1 MGPMVEKK
9 ELPETLIIRPPS
21 EYRSLLVRLTRG
33 CKWNRCRFCGLYPHL
48 GEPNFSKRTVP
59 EVKHDI
65 DLLKQRHPFA
75 ENVFFGDADPLQI
88 GADAFIEIAQ
98 YLRQVLPVKR
108 LTSYARVST
117 LWKLK
122 RDAIGSLARAGL
134 DRVHIGLESG
144 DARTLNFHRK
154 GQSPKMVHETTS
166 WLKEAGIE
174 VSFYVLLGLG
184 GKDHWQRHILETAK
198 LINKT
203 APHYVRLRRLW
214 LYQSDTVFS
223 GPECP
228 LFKEIRAGAFK
239 PQTPEG
245 SVLELKLLLEKLD
258 NRLATFV
265 VCDHQNNYIHVSGRV
280 KDDKDDMLAIIDEFL
295 TLPEKDREAH
305 YQAVGSRI

>member
-1 MGPMVEKK
+1 MDSKR

-48 GEPNFSKRTVP
+48 GEPNFSKRTVS
-59 EVKHDI
+59 EVKNDI
-65 DLLKQRHPFA
+65 DLLKQRQPGA

-108 LTSYARVST
+108 LTSYARAST

-122 RDAIGSLARAGL
+122 EKIVQDLARAGL

-144 DARTLNFHRK
+144 DAKTLNFHRK
-154 GQSPKMVHETTS
+154 GQSSKMVRETTA
-166 WLKEAGIE
+166 WLKKAGIE

-184 GKDHWQRHILETAK
+184 GSDHWLNHILETAK
-198 LINKT
+198 LINET
-203 APHYVRLRRLW
+203 EPQFVRLRRLW

-228 LFKEIRAGAFK
+228 LFEEIRAGTFK

-245 SVLELKLLLEKLD
+245 TVLELRLLLEKLD
-258 NRLATFV
+258 NHLATFL
-265 VCDHQNNYIHVSGRV
+265 VCDHNNNYVHVSGRV
-280 KDDKDDMLAIIDEFL
+280 KDDKDDMLAKIDEFL
-295 TLPEKDREAH
+295 ALPEKDRKAH
-305 YQAVGSRI
+305 YQAVGSHI

>member
-1 MGPMVEKK
+1 MGSKREI
-9 ELPETLIIRPPS
+9 PETLIIRPPS

-48 GEPNFSKRTVP
+48 GEPIFSKRTVS

-65 DLLKQRHPFA
+65 DLLKQRHPQA

-88 GADAFIEIAQ
+88 GIEAFIEIAQ
-98 YLRQVLPVKR
+98 YLRSVLPVKR
-108 LTSYARVST
+108 LTSYARAST

-122 RDAIGSLARAGL
+122 KVAIQDLARAGL

-154 GQSPKMVHETTS
+154 GQSPQMVREATA

-184 GKDHWQRHILETAK
+184 GREHWQSHILETAR
-198 LINKT
+198 LINET
-203 APHYVRLRRLW
+203 EPDFVRIRRLW
-214 LYQSDTVFS
+214 LYQSDTIFA
-223 GPECP
+223 GPENP
-228 LFKEIRAGAFK
+228 LLKEIRAGTFS

-245 SVLELKLLLEKLD
+245 TVLELRLLLEKLD
-258 NRLATFV
+258 SHLATFF
-265 VCDHQNNYIHVSGRV
+265 VCDHQNNYVHVSGRI
-280 KDDKDDMLAIIDEFL
+280 KEDKDDMLTTIDDFL
-295 TLPEKDREAH
+295 VLPDKDRIAH
-305 YQAVGSRI
+305 YQAVGSHI

>member
-1 MGPMVEKK
+1 MDNKRVA
-9 ELPETLIIRPPS
+9 PETLIIRPPS

-48 GEPNFSKRTVP
+48 GEPSFSVRTVP

-65 DLLKQRHPFA
+65 DLLKQRHPRA
-75 ENVFFGDADPLQI
+75 ENAFFGDADPLQI
-88 GADAFIEIAQ
+88 GIDAFIEIAR
-98 YLRQVLPVKR
+98 YLRQVLPIKR
-108 LTSYARVST
+108 LTSYARAST

-122 RDAIGSLARAGL
+122 KEAILELARAGL

-144 DARTLNFHRK
+144 DAKTLNFHRK
-154 GQSPKMVHETTS
+154 GQSPKMVREATK

-184 GKDHWQRHILETAK
+184 GSDRWQDHILETAK
-198 LINKT
+198 LINQT
-203 APHYVRLRRLW
+203 EPHFVRFRRLW
-214 LYQSDTVFS
+214 LYKDDTLID

-228 LFKEIRAGAFK
+228 LYKEIRAGTFK

-245 SVLELKLLLEKLD
+245 TVLELKLLLEKLD
-258 NRLATFV
+258 SHLATFV
-265 VCDHQNNYIHVSGRV
+265 TSDHQNNYIFVSGRV
-280 KDDKDDMLAIIDEFL
+280 KDDKEEMLAKVDEFL
-295 TLPEKDREAH
+295 ALPDKERQAH

>member
-1 MGPMVEKK
+1 MNNKRDI
-9 ELPETLIIRPPS
+9 PETLIIRPPS

-48 GEPNFSKRTVP
+48 GEPTFSKRTVS

-65 DLLKQRHPFA
+65 DLLKLRHPTV

-88 GADAFIEIAQ
+88 GFDAFIEIAI

-108 LTSYARVST
+108 LTSYARAST

-122 RDAIGSLARAGL
+122 KDRIHDLAQAGL

-144 DARTLNFHRK
+144 DAKTLNFHRK
-154 GQSPKMVHETTS
+154 GQSPKMVKEATA

-184 GKDHWQRHILETAK
+184 GSDNWQNHILETAK
-198 LINKT
+198 LINET
-203 APHYVRLRRLW
+203 EPDFVRIRRLW
-214 LYQSDTVFS
+214 LYQSNTVFG

-228 LFKEIRAGAFK
+228 LFEEIRAGTFK

-245 SVLELKLLLEKLD
+245 SVLELKLLIEKLD
-258 NRLATFV
+258 NSLDTYF
-265 VCDHQNNYIHVSGRV
+265 VCDHQNNYVHVSGKI
-280 KDDKDDMLAIIDEFL
+280 KDDKKDMLEVVDDFL
-295 TLPEKDREAH
+295 GMSQEEREAH
-305 YQAVGSRI
+305 YEAVGSRI